1 MHRKTCICQGFARS
15 GDHGVLRHADHHHC
29 VLLYRLLHFGDD
41 VLLVL
46 SDGVADG
53 GVDVVGGEYGA
64 VHGGKQSGGE
74 GSLRFGCEIH
84 LNSVDLVSVFPL
96 GICAFASFR
105 NAFISEALSDRF
117 TDTSIEAISA
127 LVPENQN
134 QVRLP
139 PVSNA
144 CLVTKALHH

>member
-1 MHRKTCICQGFARS
+1 MGEMQS
-15 GDHGVLRHADHHHC
+15 GD
-29 VLLYRLLHFGDD
+29 
-41 VLLVL
+41 
-46 SDGVADG
+46 
-53 GVDVVGGEYGA
+53 
-64 VHGGKQSGGE
+64 E

-84 LNSVDLVSVFPL
+84 LNSVFLVSVFPL
-96 GICAFASFR
+96 GICAFAFLR

-134 QVRLP
+134 QVHWP